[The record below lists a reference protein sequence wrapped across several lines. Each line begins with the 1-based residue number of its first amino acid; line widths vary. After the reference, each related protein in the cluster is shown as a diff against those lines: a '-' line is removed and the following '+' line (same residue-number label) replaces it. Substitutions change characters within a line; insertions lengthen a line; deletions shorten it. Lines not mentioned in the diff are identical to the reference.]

1 MKVRYYIGIDPGT
14 NTGLAI
20 WDSELKKF
28 NSIQTLKIHK
38 AWELLKDRIDKESI
52 FIHVEDARQIKLPQR
67 FQKHTS
73 KDQLQ
78 GIGSVKR
85 DCSIWEDFLK
95 DHGFAF
101 TMSWNSKGIRKLD
114 SDRFKVM
121 TGYTDRTSS
130 HGRDAA
136 MIVFGR

>member
-38 AWELLKDRIDKESI
+38 AMEVIQTHAKYGNCHIM
-52 FIHVEDARQIKLPQR
+52 VEDARQIKLPQR
-67 FQKHTS
+67 FQKNINKNQS
-73 KDQLQ
+73 Q
-78 GIGSVKR
+78 GVGSVKR